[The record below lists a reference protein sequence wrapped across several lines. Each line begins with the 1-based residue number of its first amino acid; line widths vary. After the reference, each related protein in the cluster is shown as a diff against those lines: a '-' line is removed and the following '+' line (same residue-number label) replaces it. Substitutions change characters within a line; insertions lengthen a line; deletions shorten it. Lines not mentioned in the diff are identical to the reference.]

1 MKPVFDAY
9 FGPFESHHRY
19 WVGVLLLVRC
29 VLLLIFSL
37 TVVNVPNVNL
47 LVVGTTALV
56 LLQYS
61 TMNTSRRVEAH
72 REQQGLARQASQVTG
87 SCYEKWYLSLLEN
100 SFIFNLGVLALG
112 TLYIG
117 VDGGKQAVLAY
128 ISVGVVFVQFI
139 AIVLFHAIQK
149 VKTLVQRLAPNK
161 EVLRENNPNR
171 VEYEALPDQ
180 LSDSIRLRESLL
192 D

>member
-1 MKPVFDAY
+1 M
-9 FGPFESHHRY
+9 
-19 WVGVLLLVRC
+19 
-29 VLLLIFSL
+29 
-37 TVVNVPNVNL
+37 NL

-61 TMNTSRRVEAH
+61 TMNTSRSVEAH
-72 REQQGLARQASQVTG
+72 REQQGLAWQASQVMG
-87 SCYEKWYLSLLEN
+87 SCYEKWYLSLFEN

-139 AIVLFHAIQK
+139 GIVLFHAVQK
-149 VKTLVQRLAPNK
+149 MKTLVQRRVPNK
-161 EVLRENNPNR
+161 EVVRENNLHRGVNVAP
-171 VEYEALPDQ
+171 PGQ
-180 LSDSIRLRESLL
+180 ISDSIRLRESLL
-192 D
+192 N

>member
-1 MKPVFDAY
+1 MKPIFDAY
-9 FGPFESHHRY
+9 FGPFENHHRY
-19 WVGVLLLVRC
+19 WVRVLLLVRC

-37 TVVNVPNVNL
+37 TVVNAPNVNL

-61 TMNTSRRVEAH
+61 TMNTSGRVEAH
-72 REQQGLARQASQVTG
+72 NEQQELAWQASQVTG

-100 SFIFNLGVLALG
+100 SFIFNLGGLVLG

-117 VDGGKQAVLAY
+117 VDGGRQAVLAY
-128 ISVGVVFVQFI
+128 VSVGFVFAQFI
-139 AIVLFHAIQK
+139 VIVLFHAIKK
-149 VKTLVQRLAPNK
+149 VKTLVQMLAPNK
-161 EVLRENNPNR
+161 EVVRENNLDRGVYVAPH
-171 VEYEALPDQ
+171 DQ
-180 LSDSIRLRESLL
+180 ISDSIRLHESLL